1 MALLTKSPL
10 GLAIALD
17 VRFTDSAYPS
27 CYLQFHLYLILP
39 YFELDA
45 LVSPILTSLLTA
57 Y

>member
-10 GLAIALD
+10 GLAIALY